1 MDIKLE
7 LTKLFATGSKKERKS
22 IYMHKPLID
31 ALDRLSDKTGKD
43 FSELVCLFL
52 DKGLTDMVD
61 AGLLE
66 APASSTENANVDQQV
81 VKNLKTEI
89 A

>member
-1 MDIKLE
+1 MDIKSE
-7 LTKLFATGSKKERKS
+7 LSKLFATGSKKERKS

-31 ALDRLSDKTGKD
+31 ALDFLSEKTGKD

-52 DKGLTDMVD
+52 DKELTDMV
-61 AGLLE
+61 ASGLLE
-66 APASSTENANVDQQV
+66 APNNSVDNGSDKAKV
-81 VKNLKTEI
+81 RNLKTES